1 MSAAGRPTTRANPAP
16 AGTPAVAR
24 RQPPAAG
31 IASPPAVQNPNPGN
45 QPSHPPV
52 PPVQPAVTVA
62 PPPIFALT
70 PGVSNIAN
78 PLDYSTKS
86 GVMNYQRGTEALSIK
101 FDGEVASL
109 TTFIEKLSDRAIE
122 MGWGHPHANILDI
135 STTVAGIVTDYNLL
149 EQFGQV
155 KLQDVIDH
163 ATDTWIGRQT
173 RAAQNAVMMY
183 YCIMASITEEA
194 NVKVLTETDKFIING
209 IPDGPCLF
217 KYLVDVVNID
227 TRATV
232 THIRTNLSNLDS
244 QISALN
250 FDIEKFNLYVKE
262 QRKQLQSRGERSDD
276 ILVNLFKAYNNVPDK
291 VFVDYILR
299 KKESYEEGSDV
310 TVDSLMADS
319 LNRFQ
324 ALKSEG
330 KWKLES
336 PEDKN
341 YVALQTELSEFKD
354 LLKKSRLKLSDKS
367 LPKANTKS
375 GKKKNSSKSDSSG
388 KQKSKKSDEKWRKL
402 PPKDY
407 EPQTKVVKGKTYHWC
422 IHHMA
427 WVRHHPDE
435 CQLKKQREQDG
446 QSTSVQSLAQ
456 TYAAIILNDE

>member
-1 MSAAGRPTTRANPAP
+1 MSATGRPSTRLNPAP
-16 AGTPAVAR
+16 AVATPAAAR
-24 RQPPAAG
+24 RPQPPPAGQAAPPAA
-31 IASPPAVQNPNPGN
+31 QNPNPG
-45 QPSHPPV
+45 QQPPV
-52 PPVQPAVTVA
+52 PPAQPAVVVA
-62 PPPIFALT
+62 QPPVFALT
-70 PGVSNIAN
+70 PGVNNIAN
-78 PLDYSTKS
+78 PLDYSSKS

-122 MGWGHPHANILDI
+122 MGWGHPQANILDI
-135 STTVAGIVTDYNLL
+135 PTINAGVANNYNLL
-149 EQFGQV
+149 EQFGQI
-155 KLQDVIDH
+155 KLQEVIDH
-163 ATDTWIGRQT
+163 ATNNWIGRQT

-209 IPDGPCLF
+209 IPDGPSLF

-310 TVDSLMADS
+310 TVDTLMADS
-319 LNRFQ
+319 LNRYQ

-354 LLKKSRLKLSDKS
+354 LLKKSKLKLSDKS
-367 LPKANTKS
+367 LPKSSNKS
-375 GKKKNSSKSDSSG
+375 GKKKNSNKSDHG
-388 KQKSKKSDEKWRKL
+388 NKQKSTKKADEKWRKL
-402 PPKDY
+402 PPKDN
-407 EPQTKVVKGKTYHWC
+407 EPQSKVVKGKTYHWC

-446 QSTSVQSLAQ
+446 QSSVQSLAQ
-456 TYAAIILNDE
+456 TYAAIVLNDE

>member
-16 AGTPAVAR
+16 AGTPAVAI

-250 FDIEKFNLYVKE
+250 FDIAKFNLYVKE

-354 LLKKSRLKLSDKS
+354 LLKKSRLKLSDKY